1 VAADASGAPSR
12 AASRPAIVFL
22 HATRLTGAQWAS
34 QVAVLSGEFATLTP
48 DLPGHGRAA
57 HERFTLETASLRV
70 ADVIAGHGSGP
81 VILVGLSLGGYVAM
95 DVAAREPGL
104 VGGLVLAG
112 ASVEPGGVRSVPF
125 RGLARVYGSV
135 PEPILRRQQ
144 ERAFRRRYP
153 AEIADPILAGGF
165 WFRGGADAVRSLVS
179 ERFRPRLGA
188 YPGRTLILNG
198 ERDLLFRA
206 GERAFVA
213 AARDARRMRIRRAG
227 HRSNL
232 DEPAAFSAAIRRFAT
247 EISGSST

>member
-1 VAADASGAPSR
+1 MAADASGAPSR

-48 DLPGHGRAA
+48 DLPGHGSAA

-112 ASVEPGGVRSVPF
+112 ASVEPGGVRF
-125 RGLARVYGSV
+125 RNRSFAASRSGRSGDAIPPKSRIRSSRAASGSV
-135 PEPILRRQQ
+135 VAQTLC
-144 ERAFRRRYP
+144 
-153 AEIADPILAGGF
+153 
-165 WFRGGADAVRSLVS
+165 GAS
-179 ERFRPRLGA
+179 
-188 YPGRTLILNG
+188 
-198 ERDLLFRA
+198 
-206 GERAFVA
+206 
-213 AARDARRMRIRRAG
+213 
-227 HRSNL
+227 
-232 DEPAAFSAAIRRFAT
+232 
-247 EISGSST
+247 